1 MTNARWNVGRLLFS
15 LLVLPAA
22 LSYASQPPA
31 TGAPRMFTISGR
43 VIDSHG
49 KPPTDLDLWIAQG
62 DGEQGMTSST
72 PLEADGTFTSS
83 ALTPGRYVVATGPR
97 AEPGGIPPGFEGGVT
112 GVTLNDRDV
121 AGLVIYTHPSVSVR
135 GHLRYDGEGPDARH
149 PTVHV
154 MTFLVARGAI
164 SMSGSS
170 AAQVQPDGTFEMHNV
185 FGPSL
190 IRTGYGFPDRQS
202 PWWPGPVMLDGH
214 DITDVPIEFEQYP
227 NADVEV
233 VFTQHYT
240 GLDGRASDETGLP
253 SGNACVAIFSADRER
268 WQLWAST
275 TKFPRTDADGR
286 FYALLPAGS
295 YMTVALPATACG
307 SRGEAMRDFSAL
319 ARNATSVTIADGETR
334 HLSLTARSRSSP
346 RDWK

>member
-1 MTNARWNVGRLLFS
+1 VGRVLLS

-22 LSYASQPPA
+22 LSYGQPPA
-31 TGAPRMFTISGR
+31 TSAPGTFTISGR

-49 KPPTDLDLWIAQG
+49 KAPTNLDLWIAQG
-62 DGEQGMTSST
+62 DGEQGTTSST
-72 PLEADGTFTSS
+72 PLQADGTFTSS
-83 ALTPGRYVVATGPR
+83 GLKPGRYLVGAGPR
-97 AEPGGIPPGFEGGVT
+97 AEPSGIPPGFEGGVA
-112 GVTLNDRDV
+112 GVTLTDRDV
-121 AGLVIYTHPSVSVR
+121 DGVVIRTRPSVSVR
-135 GHLRYDGEGPDARH
+135 GHVRYDAETPGAER
-149 PTVHV
+149 PTVNV
-154 MTFLVARGAI
+154 MTFPVVPGAI

-170 AAQVQPDGTFEMHNV
+170 AQVQPDGTFVMHNV

-190 IRTGYGFPDRQS
+190 IRTGYGFSDRQS

-240 GLDGRASDETGLP
+240 GLEGRVIDETGLP
-253 SGNACVAIFSADRER
+253 SASACVAIFSADRER

-286 FYALLPAGS
+286 FCALLPAGS
-295 YMTVALPATACG
+295 YMTVALPATACS

-319 ARNATSVTIADGETR
+319 ARNATPVTIADGETR
-334 HLSLTARSRSSP
+334 HLGLTARTRSSP